1 MLETVFSET
10 EVKMKKTVEHF
21 QSELGSMRA
30 GRATP
35 ALLEKITVDYYG
47 QPTPVNQT
55 ATISVPE
62 PRLLVIQPWD
72 KSQIEAIEKAI
83 LKSDLGINP
92 TNDGNVIRLAVPQL
106 TEERRQ
112 QLVKNVRRLAE
123 EEKVAIRNIRR
134 EGNDLLKDLEKEGE
148 ISEDDLRRNLDEIQ
162 EMTNTYIGEIDQLLS
177 QKEEEILEV

>member
-112 QLVKNVRRLAE
+112 QLVKNLRRLAE

>member
-47 QPTPVNQT
+47 QLTPVNQT

-112 QLVKNVRRLAE
+112 QLVKNLRRLAE

-134 EGNDLLKDLEKEGE
+134 DGNDLLKDLEKEGE
-148 ISEDDLRRNLDEIQ
+148 ISEDDLRRNLEEIQ
-162 EMTNTYIGEIDQLLS
+162 EMTNTYIKEIDQLLS

>member
-21 QSELGSMRA
+21 QSELASMRA

-112 QLVKNVRRLAE
+112 QLVKNLRRLAE

-134 EGNDLLKDLEKEGE
+134 DGNDLLKDLEKEGE
-148 ISEDDLRRNLDEIQ
+148 ISEDDLRRNLEEIQ
-162 EMTNTYIGEIDQLLS
+162 EMTNTYIKEIDQLLS

>member
-21 QSELGSMRA
+21 QSELASMRA